1 MRPMVNTRSDLDIP
15 VPAYYYSPGP
25 RRSRTRRKPGRA
37 MPAALSGIK
46 VLEFSEYIAGPF
58 AGMLLSDL
66 GADVIKIEPPG
77 GEPWRHASPF
87 MPNESRNF
95 ISLNRGKRSLPLDLK
110 RPEAREIVYKLL
122 EDTDV
127 VLVNARP
134 DVAARLGIDYETLSA
149 KRPSLVYCDN
159 TAFGR
164 TGPDRHRP
172 GYDLIAQAVTGLM
185 ASEAKTEDGL
195 PCASSPRRWPTSPP
209 AWRWHGASAPPS
221 TIARGPAAGRWWR
234 RPSWALPWPSRRW
247 SSRRWRPS
255 TRDPVQAF
263 STPSTA
269 LRESAAPFDDI
280 IEEYR
285 VQRSPWRERDPFY
298 RAYQASDGVIVVACL
313 SQRLRQ
319 RLLDVLGL
327 EDPRFEP
334 GFDPETADVDA
345 LDVDLAERARP
356 VFLDRTVADWLDTF
370 DQAGVPAAPVKL
382 PDELLS
388 DDQVKANDLVV
399 DLDHSLAGEVKMVGP
414 ILKMSDAPLS
424 ASKASPA
431 LGEDTAD
438 ILAHLGYSPGDVQRL
453 VDEGITQ

>member
-1 MRPMVNTRSDLDIP
+1 
-15 VPAYYYSPGP
+15 
-25 RRSRTRRKPGRA
+25 

-149 KRPSLVYCDN
+149 KRPVLVYCDN

-172 GYDLIAQAVTGLM
+172 GYDLIAQAITGLM

-195 PCASSPRRWPTSPP
+195 PVR
-209 AWRWHGASAPPS
+209 
-221 TIARGPAAGRWWR
+221 I
-234 RPSWALPWPSRRW
+234 
-247 SSRRWRPS
+247 
-255 TRDPVQAF
+255 Q
-263 STPSTA
+263 STPVADFATGMAMAWGVCAALYHRERTGRGQMVETTLLGTALAFQTMVFTQVEAIDQGPREGFLKALDA

-298 RAYQASDGVIVVACL
+298 RAYQASDGVVVVACL
-313 SQRLRQ
+313 SQRLRR

-334 GFDPETADVDA
+334 GFDPESADVDA

-356 VFLDRTVADWLDTF
+356 VFMGRTVADWLDTF

-388 DDQVKANDLVV
+388 DDQVKANELVV

-431 LGEDTAD
+431 LGEDTAE
-438 ILAHLGYSPGDVQRL
+438 ILGHLGYTAGEVQRL
-453 VDEGITQ
+453 VDEGTTQ

>member
-1 MRPMVNTRSDLDIP
+1 MR
-15 VPAYYYSPGP
+15 G
-25 RRSRTRRKPGRA
+25 
-37 MPAALSGIK
+37 ALSGIR

-58 AGMLLSDL
+58 AGMMLGDL

-87 MPNESRNF
+87 IPNESRNF

-110 RPEAREIVYKLL
+110 RPEAREIVYRLL

-127 VLVNARP
+127 VIVNARP

-149 KRPSLVYCDN
+149 RRPALVYCDN

-195 PCASSPRRWPTSPP
+195 PLR
-209 AWRWHGASAPPS
+209 
-221 TIARGPAAGRWWR
+221 I
-234 RPSWALPWPSRRW
+234 
-247 SSRRWRPS
+247 
-255 TRDPVQAF
+255 Q
-263 STPSTA
+263 STPVADFATGMAMAWGVCAALYHRERTGRGQMVETTLLGTA
-269 LRESAAPFDDI
+269 LAFQTMVFTQVEAIDQGPRTGFLDTLDGLRESAAPFDEI

-285 VQRSPWRERDPFY
+285 RQRSPWRERDPFY

-313 SQRLRQ
+313 SQRLRL
-319 RLLDVLGL
+319 RFLEVLGL

-345 LDVDLAERARP
+345 LDDDLAARAAA
-356 VFLDRTVADWLDTF
+356 VLAGRTVASWLDVF

-388 DDQVKANDLVV
+388 DDQVRANDLVV
-399 DLDHSLAGEVKMVGP
+399 EVEHTLAGPVKMVGP

-424 ASKASPA
+424 AEKASPV

-438 ILAHLGYSPGDVQRL
+438 ILGHLGYSPDEVQRL